1 MIASWI
7 FAGELLEAAMLTCFG
22 LSWPISILKSL
33 RTKRVKGKS
42 LGFMYLVLS
51 GYIAGAAGKI
61 VLTHANGSP
70 LSWVIALYIINTLL
84 VATDILLYLRYR
96 HNLEPATEE
105 ASHEIAK
112 ALREERSRRRA
123 LEHDTQR

>member
-7 FAGELLEAAMLTCFG
+7 FAGELLEAVMLTCFG

-33 RTKRVKGKS
+33 RTKYVRGKS
-42 LGFMYLVLS
+42 LAFMCLVLS
-51 GYIAGAAGKI
+51 GYITGTTGKI
-61 VLTHANGSP
+61 ILARANGDP

-105 ASHEIAK
+105 VARQIAK
-112 ALREERSRRRA
+112 TLHNE
-123 LEHDTQR
+123 

>member
-7 FAGELLEAAMLTCFG
+7 FTGELLEAAMLVCFG

-42 LGFMYLVLS
+42 LGFMYLVLA

-61 VLTHANGSP
+61 ILTRASGDA

-105 ASHEIAK
+105 ASREIAK
-112 ALREERSRRRA
+112 SLHEESIVVGDK
-123 LEHDTQR
+123 E

>member
-1 MIASWI
+1 MIAAWI
-7 FAGELLEAAMLTCFG
+7 LVGQLFEAIMLTCFG

-33 RTKRVKGKS
+33 RTKYVRGKS
-42 LGFMYLVLS
+42 LAFMCLVLS
-51 GYIAGAAGKI
+51 GYIAGTTGKI
-61 VLTHANGSP
+61 ILTRANGDP

-105 ASHEIAK
+105 VAREIAK
-112 ALREERSRRRA
+112 TLHEE
-123 LEHDTQR
+123 